1 VYLKNRKFFQN
12 HAFSTVQKVEPY
24 TYLPPLIRLFLFRF
38 PDEELGSD
46 LYLDGVVTVVD
57 AKHALEQLQES
68 AADR

>member
-1 VYLKNRKFFQN
+1 MR
-12 HAFSTVQKVEPY
+12 
-24 TYLPPLIRLFLFRF
+24 FLLCTKWSLVFTSAYPAVIVSF